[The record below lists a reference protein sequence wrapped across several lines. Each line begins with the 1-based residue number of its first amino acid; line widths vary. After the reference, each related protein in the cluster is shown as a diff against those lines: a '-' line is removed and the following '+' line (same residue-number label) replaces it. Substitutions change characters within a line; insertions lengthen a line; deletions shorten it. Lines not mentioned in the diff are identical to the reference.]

1 MTLSLT
7 LVNGTN
13 SPIDPIRLEFRR
25 KNSSIKLI
33 ATCKADVK
41 NSIDVMKHATSDAC
55 KQFYKQQGL
64 FYSNSNLQ
72 TEININPPK
81 KIKINVKENILETTE
96 KTDSY

>member
-7 LVNGTN
+7 LVNGAN

-25 KNSSIKLI
+25 KNSSIKLV

-64 FYSNSNLQ
+64 FYNNSNLRI
-72 TEININPPK
+72 EININPPK
-81 KIKINVKENILETTE
+81 KIKINVKENILETIE

>member
-7 LVNGTN
+7 LVNGAN

-25 KNSSIKLI
+25 KNSSIKLV

-41 NSIDVMKHATSDAC
+41 NSIDVMKHATNDAC

-64 FYSNSNLQ
+64 FYNNSNLRI
-72 TEININPPK
+72 EININPPK
-81 KIKINVKENILETTE
+81 KIKINVKENILETIE

>member
-1 MTLSLT
+1 M
-7 LVNGTN
+7 
-13 SPIDPIRLEFRR
+13 
-25 KNSSIKLI
+25 
-33 ATCKADVK
+33 
-41 NSIDVMKHATSDAC
+41 